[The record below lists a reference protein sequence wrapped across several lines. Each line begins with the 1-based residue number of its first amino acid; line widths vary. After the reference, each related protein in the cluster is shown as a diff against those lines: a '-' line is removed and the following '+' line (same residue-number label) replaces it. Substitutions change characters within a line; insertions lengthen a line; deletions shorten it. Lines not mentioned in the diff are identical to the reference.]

1 MEVND
6 IVRFCDSNWE
16 SPKCSKGCDNICQ
29 GHCIKCLEHIH
40 KVYTHDRTYNCPNI
54 VHCYTCKYIY
64 KYSSEIYH
72 ILKLLCRTL
81 KIAKQVRAT
90 SIGCGPA
97 SELFG
102 LCQYRSTHKL
112 EFKIE
117 YKGFEETELWKP
129 IHTRVCQMN
138 TVDTIDF
145 IYSDVFEYYKQNEDY
160 PNLLILNYVISDVV
174 RRYPI
179 EKRYSFLQSLVELIE
194 NMPKGSFVLVND
206 INLGNNEKGARYY
219 HSIICQKLQAKGI
232 QIKDI
237 KLHFKSSLPYY
248 FHYGNE
254 MPNNH
259 IVGNIPNDIEAKY
272 DPWDEC
278 RSAALIFR
286 KDS

>member
-1 MEVND
+1 MGCSSSYPPRGGCVRLLSESRSMRYNSLPANRR
-6 IVRFCDSNWE
+6 IV
-16 SPKCSKGCDNICQ
+16 
-29 GHCIKCLEHIH
+29 
-40 KVYTHDRTYNCPNI
+40 
-54 VHCYTCKYIY
+54 
-64 KYSSEIYH
+64 
-72 ILKLLCRTL
+72 
-81 KIAKQVRAT
+81 
-90 SIGCGPA
+90 A
-97 SELFG
+97 SAPTTDG
-102 LCQYRSTHKL
+102 VIQK
-112 EFKIE
+112 
-117 YKGFEETELWKP
+117 ET
-129 IHTRVCQMN
+129 TMSQMN
-138 TVDTIDF
+138 TADTIDF

-179 EKRYSFLQSLVELIE
+179 EKRNSFLQSLVELIE